1 MAFYCIFAV
10 AGQMLLSKALFF
22 TVEKFSEDLREW

>member
-10 AGQMLLSKALFF
+10 TGQMLLSQALFF
-22 TVEKFSEDLREW
+22 AVEKKNQRI

>member
-22 TVEKFSEDLREW
+22 TVEEISEDLRE